1 MELLGTV
8 RTIVKVLQE
17 NYAPLVAGNL
27 AYSAFASIR
36 PLLTLASV
44 ASTSLS
50 ILPHAWLLEPL
61 PLIVPLAIAFLPV
74 FYVFPDANVT
84 VREVLSGVV
93 LTALGWAALQGGFQL
108 YASQAAQYQVYGVL
122 GAVLLVLTW
131 LYVAALVLLV
141 GAALNVVLADR
152 TAAALSEASVKAR
165 ISTGE

>member
-1 MELLGTV
+1 VELLGTV

-50 ILPHAWLLEPL
+50 ILLHAWLLEPL
-61 PLIVPLAIAFLPV
+61 PLVVLLAIAFLPV

-84 VREVLSGVV
+84 VREVLPGVV
-93 LTALGWAALQGGFQL
+93 LTALGWAAL
-108 YASQAAQYQVYGVL
+108 
-122 GAVLLVLTW
+122 
-131 LYVAALVLLV
+131 
-141 GAALNVVLADR
+141 
-152 TAAALSEASVKAR
+152 
-165 ISTGE
+165 